1 MNSFRAPNTLKQMKQ
16 SKASGASQCWRGV
29 ANSLI
34 PVSALKVASI
44 ARWTSWSGSSV
55 RLNLH
60 TDKEGS

>member
-16 SKASGASQCWRGV
+16 SEASGASQCSRGV
-29 ANSLI
+29 ANNLI